1 MKNIN
6 EKYKSRQPR
15 HPKKTRDMALYLNI
29 IYEDLVK
36 YGRLKCSSSNTHHS
50 CKPLPLALIVAAC
63 KTDCSLP

>member
-1 MKNIN
+1 MKNTN

-36 YGRLKCSSSNTHHS
+36 YGRLKMFF
-50 CKPLPLALIVAAC
+50 
-63 KTDCSLP
+63 